1 MFGRK
6 FKPDYKS
13 KKYIGCEEGTNLAV
27 DIILPPKND
36 ISREMFGVWF
46 IATLF
51 GSLALG
57 FIFSCILGII
67 CALINLYNA
76 TEKIDE

>member
-6 FKPDYKS
+6 FKFDYKS

-27 DIILPPKND
+27 NIVLPPKND
-36 ISREMFGVWF
+36 ISREMFTVWF
-46 IATLF
+46 IVTLF
-51 GSLALG
+51 GSFALG
-57 FIFSCILGII
+57 FIFSGILGVI
-67 CALINLYNA
+67 CALITLYNA